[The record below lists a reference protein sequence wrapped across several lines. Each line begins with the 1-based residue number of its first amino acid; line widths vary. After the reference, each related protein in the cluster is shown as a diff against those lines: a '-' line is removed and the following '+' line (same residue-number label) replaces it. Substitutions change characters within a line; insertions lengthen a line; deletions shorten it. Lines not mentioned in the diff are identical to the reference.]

1 MEIQCNR
8 SYFFFLS
15 FFLPLLF
22 KFDFDDIKTCLRMRE
37 FKKKNIH
44 GPLYMRMI
52 NKET

>member
-8 SYFFFLS
+8 SYFFLS

-37 FKKKNIH
+37 LKKKYTWTA
-44 GPLYMRMI
+44 LYE
-52 NKET
+52 NDK

>member
-37 FKKKNIH
+37 FKKKKYTWTA
-44 GPLYMRMI
+44 LYE
-52 NKET
+52 NDK